1 MLDSIRTLTDLP
13 AASDALVSREDIA
26 AARRR
31 RALQQQAQRWARD
44 CVEQARRDAEA
55 VHAHAFSQGYADGI
69 LRVIEHLADS
79 LLGAQALGQQL
90 RSDLAQS
97 ARDLLADAL
106 HRPEWLDEMF
116 ERWLTAQPAG
126 SGAVLQVLLPMHCRP
141 QGNELRERLSR
152 LWSGELVLDYH
163 PQERYVARLA
173 DQLFEFDL
181 ETTRQRLEPR
191 LLARVANLPESVRTL
206 DRASMQALTDL
217 YSTFAERSADATQT
231 APTEVPHE
239 D

>member
-1 MLDSIRTLTDLP
+1 M
-13 AASDALVSREDIA
+13 
-26 AARRR
+26 
-31 RALQQQAQRWARD
+31 
-44 CVEQARRDAEA
+44 
-55 VHAHAFSQGYADGI
+55 
-69 LRVIEHLADS
+69 
-79 LLGAQALGQQL
+79 
-90 RSDLAQS
+90 S
-97 ARDLLADAL
+97 A
-106 HRPEWLDEMF
+106 
-116 ERWLTAQPAG
+116 
-126 SGAVLQVLLPMHCRP
+126 

-206 DRASMQALTDL
+206 DRAAMEALTDL
-217 YSTFAERSADATQT
+217 YSTFAKRSADATQT